1 MGDDVTGGE
10 GSRETPDIG
19 KIPGP
24 DSGLRTPPSSIE
36 RGLKEAADALRG
48 VDGGEQG
55 GGEQGKGKPGPG

>member
-1 MGDDVTGGE
+1 MDDATGDE
-10 GSRETPDIG
+10 GSREAPGTG

-55 GGEQGKGKPGPG
+55 KPGPG